1 MEAVANI
8 SEDWIEEAAEQP
20 LRLPEQRE
28 ISADESKV
36 RPLRRHRFRSIL
48 GVAASLA
55 LISAVLPNLNRTT
68 AYALQ
73 SLPIAGAYFRLVT
86 VRDYTLAEGGHT
98 ATVQVGE
105 IQPESQSGAQ
115 AVRAEKSAEEVN
127 AEIQRITDEQ
137 IAAFREEMGREG
149 YSNLE
154 ISTQVVTDSDAWY
167 SVCLTQVRQNAD
179 SAEATRYFTIRK
191 SDGKLMQLSDLF
203 APGSDYVKTLS
214 EEVKRQMQAEMTGD
228 SGKVFFL
235 SSDIPEDDFKEI
247 KKDQSFYVNS
257 EGRLVICFDE
267 GEVAPMSEG
276 SLQFVMPENLSGLA
290 M

>member
-1 MEAVANI
+1 M
-8 SEDWIEEAAEQP
+8 
-20 LRLPEQRE
+20 
-28 ISADESKV
+28 
-36 RPLRRHRFRSIL
+36 RPIRRHRFRSIL

-105 IQPESQSGAQ
+105 IQPESQSGTQ

-127 AEIQRITDEQ
+127 AEIQRITEEQ
-137 IAAFREEMGREG
+137 VAAFREEMGREG

-179 SAEATRYFTIRK
+179 SAEANRYFTIRK

>member
-20 LRLPEQRE
+20 LQLPEQRE

-73 SLPIAGAYFRLVT
+73 SLPIAGAFFRLVT

-98 ATVQVGE
+98 VQVGE
-105 IQPESQSGAQ
+105 IQPESQSGTQ

-137 IAAFREEMGREG
+137 VAAFREEMGREG

-154 ISTQVVTDSDAWY
+154 LSTKVVTDSDAWY

>member
-20 LRLPEQRE
+20 LQLPEQRE

-36 RPLRRHRFRSIL
+36 RPIRRHRFRSIL

-86 VRDYTLAEGGHT
+86 VRDYMLAEGGHT

-105 IQPESQSGAQ
+105 IQPESQSGTQ

-127 AEIQRITDEQ
+127 AEIQRITEEQ
-137 IAAFREEMGREG
+137 VAAFREEMGREG

-179 SAEATRYFTIRK
+179 SAEANRYFTIRK

>member
-1 MEAVANI
+1 M
-8 SEDWIEEAAEQP
+8 P
-20 LRLPEQRE
+20 R
-28 ISADESKV
+28 K
-36 RPLRRHRFRSIL
+36 
-48 GVAASLA
+48 
-55 LISAVLPNLNRTT
+55 
-68 AYALQ
+68 
-73 SLPIAGAYFRLVT
+73 
-86 VRDYTLAEGGHT
+86 
-98 ATVQVGE
+98 
-105 IQPESQSGAQ
+105 
-115 AVRAEKSAEEVN
+115 
-127 AEIQRITDEQ
+127 RITEEQ
-137 IAAFREEMGREG
+137 VAAFREEMGREG

-179 SAEATRYFTIRK
+179 SAEANRYFTIRK